1 MTSSNSLTLWGY
13 SSGRQK
19 LREAN
24 RTEILRSQDYLYKT
38 KSSTFGAENK
48 HSRMPAQISHAGKN
62 ADIAAALKK
71 KKSILQPKFVAQAL
85 QYYQNYIQLKKK

>member
-1 MTSSNSLTLWGY
+1 MISSDTLTLWGY

-24 RTEILRSQDYLYKT
+24 RTEILWSQDYLYKT
-38 KSSTFGAENK
+38 KSSTFGAESK
-48 HSRMPAQISHAGKN
+48 YSRMPAQISHAGKN

-71 KKSILQPKFVAQAL
+71 N
-85 QYYQNYIQLKKK
+85 QYYNQNLLHKLSSTTEMIYS